1 MTEDEIKKRYE
12 LLSEHLDER
21 SRRLLVAAEALAL
34 GYGGQTIVARATNV
48 SRDVIRD
55 GLKELQSSTSTIKNE
70 GRIRKPGGGR
80 KKTIDKDPSLRQD
93 LEALIEPLTRGDP
106 ETPLRWTC
114 KSTRQ
119 LASELIIQG
128 HSTSHRMVADIL
140 HELNYSLQANK
151 KTHEGK
157 SHPDRNE
164 QFEYISKS
172 VINFQSTKDPVISVD
187 AKKKELVG
195 NFKNNGREWHPKGSP
210 EEVNVYDFKSLG
222 EGIAIPYG
230 VYDLTMNTGWV
241 SVGIDHDTS
250 SFAVESI
257 RCWWNYMG
265 KETYPNAKR
274 LLITADGGGSNGS
287 RVKLWKAELQ
297 KFATEIRIPITV
309 NHLPPCTSKWNKI
322 EHRLFSYISQN
333 WRGKPLIS
341 YEVIVNLIAS
351 TTTNTGLKVKA
362 ALNTGSYPKGIKI
375 TEKDIKKLK
384 IVPHDF
390 HSDWNYTILPERAKR

>member
-12 LLSEHLDER
+12 LLSAHLDER
-21 SRRLLVAAEALAL
+21 SRRLLVAAEASTL
-34 GYGGQTIVARATNV
+34 GYGGQAIVARATNV
-48 SRDVIRD
+48 SREVIRD
-55 GLKELQSSTSTIKNE
+55 GINELKSSTPIIKE

-80 KKTIDKDPSLRQD
+80 KKTIDKDLSLRQD

-106 ETPLRWTC
+106 ESPLRWTC
-114 KSTRQ
+114 KSTRR
-119 LASELIIQG
+119 LATELKAKG
-128 HSTSHRMVADIL
+128 HLTSHRMVAELL
-140 HELNYSLQANK
+140 HDLNYSLQANK
-151 KTHEGK
+151 KTNEGK

-164 QFEYISKS
+164 QFEYISNS
-172 VINFQSTKDPVISVD
+172 VVNFQATQDPVISVD

-195 NFKNNGREWHPKGSP
+195 NFKNSGREWHPQGSP
-210 EEVNVYDFKSLG
+210 EEVNVYDFKGLG

-230 VYDLTMNTGWV
+230 VYDLTTNTGWV

-265 KETYPNAKR
+265 KETYPHAKR

-287 RVKLWKAELQ
+287 RVKLWKVELQ
-297 KFATEIRIPITV
+297 KFAKEIEMPITV
-309 NHLPPCTSKWNKI
+309 SHLPPCTSKWNKI

-351 TTTNTGLKVKA
+351 TTTNRGLKVKVG
-362 ALNTGSYPKGIKI
+362 LDTGAYPKGIKV
-375 TEKDIKKLK
+375 TPRDLKKLN
-384 IVPHDF
+384 IVPHEF
-390 HSDWNYTILPERAKR
+390 HGEWNYTILPGRSKK